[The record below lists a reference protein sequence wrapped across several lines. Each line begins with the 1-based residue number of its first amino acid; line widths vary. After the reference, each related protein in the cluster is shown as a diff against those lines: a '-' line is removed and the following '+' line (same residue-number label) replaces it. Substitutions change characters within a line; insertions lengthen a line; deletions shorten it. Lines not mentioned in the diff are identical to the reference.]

1 MIYVMNDAF
10 LTASWFY
17 AAAPAEGVNLMPEG
31 RRVRIP
37 TAVAAHPDPRAPFP
51 PRSWVERGYD
61 VVRWTDL
68 PGGGHFVAMEVPDLF
83 VADGRAWALGIP
95 AHRVPPAVHPH
106 LINRALPAFSCPGPT
121 CL

>member
-1 MIYVMNDAF
+1 LNAVFTRDQILTEVMIYVMNDAF

-83 VADGRAWALGIP
+83 VADVRAWARGIP
-95 AHRVPPAVHPH
+95 AH
-106 LINRALPAFSCPGPT
+106 
-121 CL
+121 